1 MSVCRNCITVYNS
14 GDKEIPAFTPVAIG
28 KRLDG
33 SGLSD
38 DFCFEASIAGKESK
52 IIGVT
57 DSRIYPKM
65 PGRAIIS
72 GVATARLAAF
82 FDQGDVLAPNDTGAW
97 QVSENGQVT
106 VISPAD
112 KKGFGTVLLAP
123 AKTLSSGYQGYF
135 CVSDVSRDGKH
146 IIRISG
152 GNTDLGW
159 VEDAELDITETCSQI
174 IDGGMLS
181 LYLVAQYI
189 NGGYTLHFSADI
201 DYDEN
206 ITEQYFGNWLIAS
219 IYLTDEGKLGIIQQW
234 QNGAIY
240 FGERYWVK

>member
-159 VEDAELDITETCSQI
+159 IDPAELEIKDDCE
-174 IDGGMLS
+174 ID
-181 LYLVAQYI
+181 LVAQYI
-189 NGGYTLHFSADI
+189 NGEYTLHFSTDI
-201 DYDEN
+201 FSDGN
-206 ITEQYFGNWLIAS
+206 ITEQYFGSWLLAS
-219 IYLTDEGKLGIIQQW
+219 VYLKDGKLAIIQQW

-240 FGERYWVK
+240 FGERYWVR